1 VLREKVNEGNQLQTN
16 QRILESKLSAST
28 SATQKEFAAYEERII
43 SYTRDQERLSAQLKH
58 RLAENEQLKVRCI
71 EL

>member
-28 SATQKEFAAYEERII
+28 AATQK
-43 SYTRDQERLSAQLKH
+43 
-58 RLAENEQLKVRCI
+58 
-71 EL
+71 